1 MDRNEATPRDAA
13 DAHSFA
19 RCGASTRLARAS
31 CCVCRRAFSN
41 GSACYVDQ
49 TNVKLK
55 RFHLWC
61 KQRPAALDGVEAQ
74 TVPGFASLSAT
85 AKEAVRAWLQ
95 APAEQ
100 SQRRE
105 ESERPGRPMAM
116 TRVHPPP
123 TDDSVDGSGA
133 TVREIAAA
141 ATSAVPAPDAAA
153 ADDHGDGASTWIPPQ
168 RKRKRD
174 YHVDAKESSHRQ
186 WKAFG
191 SDPTR
196 RSMLGIRTVRILH
209 ARALLTRMQLEMYR
223 GDRPAALRLLATLL
237 REFIHLRAA
246 LAQAGFELL
255 SSSAN
260 EHGQVLRFGPA
271 LGAAWRC
278 ARQTK
283 PLHLATARSLLDAA
297 PCRQPDPARDGRRGG
312 SGLRCRR
319 CPASAP
325 SCLWNPLSRA
335 RHRPPSRITLT

>member
-1 MDRNEATPRDAA
+1 MEATPRDAA

-19 RCGASTRLARAS
+19 RCGASTQLARAS

-116 TRVHPPP
+116 TRVHPLP

-133 TVREIAAA
+133 TVRAIAAA

-196 RSMLGIRTVRILH
+196 RSMKGIRTVRILH
-209 ARALLTRMQLEMYR
+209 
-223 GDRPAALRLLATLL
+223 
-237 REFIHLRAA
+237 
-246 LAQAGFELL
+246 GF
-255 SSSAN
+255 
-260 EHGQVLRFGPA
+260 
-271 LGAAWRC
+271 WRRCCASVCIC
-278 ARQTK
+278 ARRWLK
-283 PLHLATARSLLDAA
+283 R
-297 PCRQPDPARDGRRGG
+297 
-312 SGLRCRR
+312 
-319 CPASAP
+319 AS
-325 SCLWNPLSRA
+325 CY
-335 RHRPPSRITLT
+335 